1 MRRLLLPAIAALANA
16 GSRGANGV
24 ALCGPDHIA
33 IADSAADSVVI
44 LDLRRAEVVDIVPL
58 PYGIFAHG
66 VACLRQ
72 PTDHEPG
79 VIIVTA
85 QHGGHVFAA
94 AYDEHRQHRLTTYAA
109 WFASFR
115 PNTTIVD
122 GTYAVDAEPWRNMTH
137 GPKGLALHDG
147 VIYLPF
153 ESRNAIICVDAADI
167 VQIVSAKFRERRR
180 LALAEN
186 ALVWVNATS
195 ARIFGHPRKP
205 YALAF
210 GPWKGVEALYVL
222 GGDGVVVLNVT
233 DPDLR
238 RAKHAPVLATYAT
251 ENMRHARALAVLGEK
266 VYLLVTKGYFSHVES
281 HAFSAAPYTVGV
293 VGRGHG
299 AGDGCRAAASFSR
312 PHAIAAAAKRGL
324 WVADMDNRAARSVD
338 ARGCTSTI
346 PYRSLLRRFHARPAA
361 ATPNCS
367 QQLVPTCVEIN
378 RYFSATTRPS
388 WLIDVQNFDVHTG
401 PDGRGGAR
409 RLRRPPALL
418 GRGAAARGRRRRLG
432 GRRLRVVLLAHRVL
446 RRAKRALGRRP
457 FSSGVF
463 IGRCDAARVP
473 KARASKSPRVLL
485 RPRVISV

>member
-44 LDLRRAEVVDIVPL
+44 LDPRRAEVVDIVPL

-94 AYDEHRQHRLTTYAA
+94 AYDTNRQHRLTTYAA

-115 PNTTIVD
+115 PNTTLVE

-147 VIYLPF
+147 IIYLPF
-153 ESRNAIICVDAADI
+153 QSRHTIISVDAADI
-167 VQIVSAKFRERRR
+167 VEIVSAKFRERRH

-210 GPWKGVEALYVL
+210 GPWMGVEALYVL
-222 GGDGVVVLNVT
+222 GGDGVVVLNITLNITLV
-233 DPDLR
+233 P
-238 RAKHAPVLATYAT
+238 HAPVLATYVT
-251 ENMRHARALAVLGEK
+251 ENMRYARALAVLGEK
-266 VYLLVTKGYFSHVES
+266 VYLLVTKGHSSWVEA
-281 HAFSAAPYTVGV
+281 HAFSAPPYTVGV

-299 AGDGCRAAASFSR
+299 AGDGCGTVPSFSR
-312 PHAIAAAAKRGL
+312 PHSIIAAAAPPPSRRRRLAQHAHSKDAL
-324 WVADMDNRAARSVD
+324 WVADMDNRAARSISID
-338 ARGCTSTI
+338 GNRGCTSTI
-346 PYRSLLRRFHARPAA
+346 PYRSLLRRFHERPAA

-367 QQLVPTCVEIN
+367 QQLVPTAAAAKAACG
-378 RYFSATTRPS
+378 
-388 WLIDVQNFDVHTG
+388 D
-401 PDGRGGAR
+401 R
-409 RLRRPPALL
+409 RLCSAAELRPTDGIAW
-418 GRGAAARGRRRRLG
+418 AAGDCASC
-432 GRRLRVVLLAHRVL
+432 
-446 RRAKRALGRRP
+446 
-457 FSSGVF
+457 FSH
-463 IGRCDAARVP
+463 IETCDATKERWGADYFPLLTSSRKSTWLECRSARDSP
-473 KARASKSPRVLL
+473 RPQARACCCGPE
-485 RPRVISV
+485 

>member
-1 MRRLLLPAIAALANA
+1 MQRLLLPMVAALANA

-44 LDLRRAEVVDIVPL
+44 LDPRRAEVVDIVPL

-94 AYDEHRQHRLTTYAA
+94 AYDENRQHRLTTYAA

-115 PNTTIVD
+115 PNTTQIQ

-147 VIYLPF
+147 IIYLPF
-153 ESRNAIICVDAADI
+153 QSRHTIICVDAADI
-167 VQIVSAKFRERRR
+167 VEIVSAKFRERRH

-210 GPWKGVEALYVL
+210 GPWMGVEALYVL
-222 GGDGVVVLNVT
+222 GGDGVVVLNITLNITLV
-233 DPDLR
+233 P
-238 RAKHAPVLATYAT
+238 HAPVLATYVT

-266 VYLLVTKGYFSHVES
+266 VYLLVTKGYVSWVES

-299 AGDGCRAAASFSR
+299 AGDGCGTVPSFSR
-312 PHAIAAAAKRGL
+312 PHSIAAAAPPPSGRRRLAQHAHSKDAL
-324 WVADMDNRAARSVD
+324 WVADMDNRAARSISID
-338 ARGCTSTI
+338 GNRGCTSTI
-346 PYRSLLRRFHARPAA
+346 PYRSLLRRFHERPAA

-367 QQLVPTCVEIN
+367 SQLVPTAAAAKAACG
-378 RYFSATTRPS
+378 
-388 WLIDVQNFDVHTG
+388 D
-401 PDGRGGAR
+401 R
-409 RLRRPPALL
+409 RLCSAAELRPTDGIAW
-418 GRGAAARGRRRRLG
+418 AAGDCASC
-432 GRRLRVVLLAHRVL
+432 
-446 RRAKRALGRRP
+446 
-457 FSSGVF
+457 FSH
-463 IGRCDAARVP
+463 IEACDATKERWGGDYFPLLTSSRKSTWLECRSARDGP
-473 KARASKSPRVLL
+473 RPQARACCCGPE
-485 RPRVISV
+485 

>member
-1 MRRLLLPAIAALANA
+1 MRRLLLPMVAALVQA

-44 LDLRRAEVVDIVPL
+44 LDPRRAEVVDVVPL

-66 VACLRQ
+66 LACLRQ
-72 PTDHEPG
+72 PTDTAPG

-94 AYDEHRQHRLTTYAA
+94 AYDENREHRLSTCAA

-115 PNTTIVD
+115 PNTTLVE

-153 ESRNAIICVDAADI
+153 ESRHTIISVDASDI
-167 VQIVSAKFRERRR
+167 IQIVSAKFRERRH
-180 LALAEN
+180 LTLAEG

-222 GGDGVVVLNVT
+222 GGDGVVVLNIT
-233 DPDLR
+233 LNISLAP
-238 RAKHAPVLATYAT
+238 HAPVLATYAT
-251 ENMRHARALAVLGEK
+251 ENMRHSRALAVLDHR

-281 HAFSAAPYTVGV
+281 HVFDAPPYTVGV

-299 AGDGCRAAASFSR
+299 AGDGCGIVAAFSR
-312 PHAIAAAAKRGL
+312 PHAIAAAAPPPSGRRRLKQHKDAL
-324 WVADMDNRAARSVD
+324 WVADMDNRAARSISID
-338 ARGCTSTI
+338 GMMGCTSTI
-346 PYRSLLRRFHARPAA
+346 PYRNLLKRFHERPAA

-367 QQLVPTCVEIN
+367 SQLVPTAAAAKAACG
-378 RYFSATTRPS
+378 
-388 WLIDVQNFDVHTG
+388 D
-401 PDGRGGAR
+401 R
-409 RLRRPPALL
+409 RLCSAAELRPTDGIAW
-418 GRGAAARGRRRRLG
+418 AAGDCASC
-432 GRRLRVVLLAHRVL
+432 
-446 RRAKRALGRRP
+446 
-457 FSSGVF
+457 FSH
-463 IGRCDAARVP
+463 IEACDATKEPWGGDYFPLLTSSKKSTWLECRSASDGPRP
-473 KARASKSPRVLL
+473 EARACCCGPE
-485 RPRVISV
+485 

>member
-1 MRRLLLPAIAALANA
+1 MRRLLLLISITLAKA

-44 LDLRRAEVVDIVPL
+44 LDPRRAEVVDIVPL

-66 VACLRQ
+66 LACLRQ

-85 QHGGHVFAA
+85 QHGGHVFAS
-94 AYDEHRQHRLTTYAA
+94 AYDENRQHRLSTYAA

-115 PNTTIVD
+115 PNTTLVE

-147 VIYLPF
+147 IIYLPF
-153 ESRNAIICVDAADI
+153 QSRHTIISVDAADI
-167 VQIVSAKFRERRR
+167 VEIVSAKFRERRH

-210 GPWKGVEALYVL
+210 GPWMGVEALYVL
-222 GGDGVVVLNVT
+222 GGDGVVVLNITLNITLV
-233 DPDLR
+233 P
-238 RAKHAPVLATYAT
+238 HAPVLATYVT
-251 ENMRHARALAVLGEK
+251 ENMRYARALAVLGEK
-266 VYLLVTKGYFSHVES
+266 VYLLVTKGHSSWVEA
-281 HAFSAAPYTVGV
+281 HAFSAPPYTVGV

-299 AGDGCRAAASFSR
+299 AGDGCGTVPSFSR
-312 PHAIAAAAKRGL
+312 PHSIIAAAAPPPSRRRRLAQHAHSKDAL
-324 WVADMDNRAARSVD
+324 WVADMDNRAARSISID
-338 ARGCTSTI
+338 GNRGCTSTI
-346 PYRSLLRRFHARPAA
+346 PYRSLLRRFHERPAA

-367 QQLVPTCVEIN
+367 SQLVPTAAAAKAACG
-378 RYFSATTRPS
+378 
-388 WLIDVQNFDVHTG
+388 D
-401 PDGRGGAR
+401 R
-409 RLRRPPALL
+409 RLCSAAELRPTDGIAW
-418 GRGAAARGRRRRLG
+418 AAGDCASCF
-432 GRRLRVVLLAHRVL
+432 AHIE
-446 RRAKRALGRRP
+446 A
-457 FSSGVF
+457 
-463 IGRCDAARVP
+463 CDATKEPWGADYFPLLTSSKKSTWLECRSASDGP
-473 KARASKSPRVLL
+473 RPQARACCCGPE
-485 RPRVISV
+485 

>member
-1 MRRLLLPAIAALANA
+1 MQHKAWQRCSEPHASMRRLLLPMVAALAKA

-44 LDLRRAEVVDIVPL
+44 LDPRRAEVVDIVPL

-94 AYDEHRQHRLTTYAA
+94 AYDENRQHRLSTYAA

-115 PNTTIVD
+115 PNTTLVE

-153 ESRNAIICVDAADI
+153 QSRHTIISVDAADI
-167 VQIVSAKFRERRR
+167 VEIVSAKFRERRH

-210 GPWKGVEALYVL
+210 GPWMGVEALYVL
-222 GGDGVVVLNVT
+222 GGDGVVVLNIT
-233 DPDLR
+233 LNITLAP
-238 RAKHAPVLATYAT
+238 HAPVLATYVT
-251 ENMRHARALAVLGEK
+251 ENMRYARALAVLGEK
-266 VYLLVTKGYFSHVES
+266 VYLLVTKGT
-281 HAFSAAPYTVGV
+281 P
-293 VGRGHG
+293 
-299 AGDGCRAAASFSR
+299 AGSNRTPFPRPRTPLAS
-312 PHAIAAAAKRGL
+312 
-324 WVADMDNRAARSVD
+324 W
-338 ARGCTSTI
+338 
-346 PYRSLLRRFHARPAA
+346 AA
-361 ATPNCS
+361 ATAP
-367 QQLVPTCVEIN
+367 
-378 RYFSATTRPS
+378 ATAAGPSRPS
-388 WLIDVQNFDVHTG
+388 RG
-401 PDGRGGAR
+401 PTLSSPPRPHLLPEDGAWRNTRTRRTPCGSPTWIIGPRGPFPSTAPR
-409 RLRRPPALL
+409 AALL
-418 GRGAAARGRRRRLG
+418 RFRTEVYCGGSTSAPRRRR
-432 GRRLRVVLLAHRVL
+432 RT
-446 RRAKRALGRRP
+446 ALHN
-457 FSSGVF
+457 
-463 IGRCDAARVP
+463 
-473 KARASKSPRVLL
+473 
-485 RPRVISV
+485 